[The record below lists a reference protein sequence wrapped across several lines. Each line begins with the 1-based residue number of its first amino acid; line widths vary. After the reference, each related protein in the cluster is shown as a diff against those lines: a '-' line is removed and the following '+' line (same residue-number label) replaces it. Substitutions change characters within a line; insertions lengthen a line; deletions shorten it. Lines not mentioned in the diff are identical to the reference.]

1 MLGFLTRRQ
10 LSALSLTA
18 YLVKSGR
25 ALARSSASYAPA
37 YAMAIVTR
45 GSKSHCVRL
54 EFNHKDAVLR
64 MTTHNAAPP
73 SRCYNH
79 KVAIHSTRVSVDDM
93 LSDMLVKR
101 PLEVEGAPRLLQC
114 RRNQAFLF
122 DDHDDSLLVI
132 GFSARIAPQ
141 VRARFWLEGA
151 RLEAAGMSSEQ
162 RIIFGWDNR
171 NQNILAFDM
180 LAGRVVGTT
189 VCEAD
194 YVTF

>member
-45 GSKSHCVRL
+45 GSKSGCVRL
-54 EFNHKDAVLR
+54 DFNHEAATLH
-64 MTTHNAAPP
+64 MTIQNANFL
-73 SRCYNH
+73 SSCYKH
-79 KVAIHSTRVSVDDM
+79 KVKIHGTRMSIDDA

-101 PLEVEGAPRLLQC
+101 PLEVEGALRLLQS

-122 DDHDDSLLVI
+122 DDHDDSLLVVR
-132 GFSARIAPQ
+132 FSARIAPQ

>member
-1 MLGFLTRRQ
+1 
-10 LSALSLTA
+10 
-18 YLVKSGR
+18 
-25 ALARSSASYAPA
+25 
-37 YAMAIVTR
+37 
-45 GSKSHCVRL
+45 
-54 EFNHKDAVLR
+54 

>member
-45 GSKSHCVRL
+45 GSKSECVRL
-54 EFNHKDAVLR
+54 DFNHEAATLH
-64 MTTHNAAPP
+64 MTTQNANFL
-73 SRCYNH
+73 SSCYKH
-79 KVAIHSTRVSVDDM
+79 KVKIHGTRMSIDDA

-101 PLEVEGAPRLLQC
+101 PLEVEGALRLLQS

-122 DDHDDSLLVI
+122 DDHDDSLLVVR
-132 GFSARIAPQ
+132 FSARIAPQ

-180 LAGRVVGTT
+180 LAGRVVGTK